1 MNEAKKYNGGGGR
14 YYLIFHH
21 SLKGR
26 RLDLISNTSQR
37 GVALC

>member
-1 MNEAKKYNGGGGR
+1 MNETKKYNGGGR

-21 SLKGR
+21 SLMGR